1 MLHLDHPNV
10 LKLLGVC
17 FDTEDQLPAIVLPFM
32 ANGDLK
38 SFLVEKRGHNEPSL
52 LPEVSCYQIIP
63 RVHNITNTSKN
74 NSDSDN
80 IHTYT

>member
-17 FDTEDQLPAIVLPFM
+17 FDTEDQLPVIVLPFM

-38 SFLVEKRGHNEPSL
+38 SFLVEKRGHNEL
-52 LPEVSCYQIIP
+52 NILPEVSVII
-63 RVHNITNTSKN
+63 VEHY
-74 NSDSDN
+74 
-80 IHTYT
+80 H

>member
-38 SFLVEKRGHNEPSL
+38 SFLVEKRGHNEPNI
-52 LPEVSCYQIIP
+52 LPKVSCYQLIL
-63 RVHNITNTSKN
+63 ITACMYRSST
-74 NSDSDN
+74 
-80 IHTYT
+80 